1 MNGNASQEGL
11 KAVTD
16 KVLHYFKE
24 FISTDFKRQQA
35 PRRRIQLK
43 TKDGF
48 RTAIDLRKY
57 PTFFQDAWKLLSN
70 SPQAMSLRIG
80 KRTYRASIS
89 PILHN
94 LMEQYVRDL
103 PTLAFQD
110 IRTGVLAR
118 AKAKRMDAAANV
130 ESFCEEILAYLH
142 ERTSKEVVLPLLTL
156 LEGPFKESAYSPEDS
171 IFEVESDLT
180 EILCAACA
188 EHLPVALNTFL
199 LSGRE
204 DAVHQVL
211 SEFLADEVIRT
222 QTLEF
227 FETFAAADAY
237 LELRDVLNYTGSD
250 DTLTTYLYFGA
261 IKFGTNDYPLFYMP
275 ATITVESNG
284 AGYLLLLDPRLY
296 VHKQA
301 IEYIAAEMRNQAERV
316 SLAVISERII
326 HLGEADTAQARI
338 EQVMNNIGRTFDVAS
353 QIKFDEARPQI
364 ARSPQLRVSNAVY
377 LASFD
382 RSDESLVNDYEAL
395 LSSLDDD
402 HKAAS
407 DMFGGIV
414 KAMLFDEP
422 VSVSAAVRADW
433 SAMTPAQHLLTTSP
447 IPLNEEQIRIDNARK
462 KPGCRFIAVEG
473 PPGTGKSHTITALAF
488 NAIMDHQSVLIVSDK
503 NEALNV
509 VQDKLVKALRAIR
522 TGDDF
527 PNPIL
532 RLGKDGT
539 YRSLI
544 SGSSRVRIQHHHA
557 ALATNMPAV
566 ERELVDIKQSV
577 SERIDNTVNGLSKVE
592 WRDIARLHEIEAYL
606 VKVMPTLP
614 TALEARTD
622 NDSLADFL
630 KVLESFPSNMHSGF
644 EQATM
649 HCKSLNDIV
658 SFCAIHAVV
667 GSCETSDVAL
677 KTSIQQSLALFEPM
691 PASKGTVVFKFLT
704 QIEALKMPVF
714 GFLFRKR
721 ALAAIDADI
730 ANALPS
736 PNPVGLSRRL
746 NDFRNLINL
755 LSKIRGQAQ
764 EVRLHDEVTV
774 NIYRMLQAGEEPYAD
789 ARAAHALASRI
800 KDLLEHDPVAC
811 EVLTRQHA
819 TSLGPLML
827 NIAEF
832 LRISNQ
838 LKKQFRSM
846 PKMDFVKEKSRLEAL
861 NTARLAHTL
870 DSRFLNFAENHRATA
885 QALNGV
891 IKQRAQFP
899 VDQFKTLRDAFP
911 CVIASIRELG
921 EFVPMKSEVFDLLI
935 IDEGSQVSVAQAM
948 PAMLRAKQVVIF
960 GDRKQFSNVKSHNA
974 SNMTNASYLSDLHD
988 YFRQN
993 VSVAADKLDRVQRFD
1008 VKRSVL
1014 EFVEL
1019 VANHTEMLRKHF
1031 RGYPELISYSSKHFY
1046 NGALQAIKVRSVPLT
1061 EVFRFE
1067 ILNHDQ
1073 KVEAKRNTN
1082 TMEALRIL
1090 EILEELCDEEDAPSV
1105 AIITPHT
1112 EQVALISGLV
1122 CRHAKADVFA
1132 EKLHLKVFSFDTC
1145 QGEERDIIIYSMVAT
1160 RERDVLN
1167 YIFPV
1172 QLGVNEDEND
1182 TLKAQRLNVGFS
1194 RAKEGMIF
1202 VLSKPVEEFNGTI
1215 GQALLHYQRILDQGS
1230 IAEECD
1236 TDANSPMEKKLLGW
1250 LKATPFFQMEEENIE
1265 LIAQFPVGEYLR
1277 QLDPLHHHPA
1287 YKTDFLLRHM
1297 GEDLINIIIEYDGFE
1312 HHFISPEKVNVATFE
1327 RYYKPN
1333 DVERQFVLE
1342 SYGYRFLRVNRFN
1355 LGDDPIVTLDARL
1368 REIVD
1373 LSKRP
1378 EASDPADV
1386 VNLIK
1391 AQAQALKDKDAKRC
1405 SKCKVVK
1412 DLKDF
1417 FDPNLAGGK
1426 GSDGRVC
1433 MSCKSVKP
1441 AMTSAGAVKSAL
1453 YRRKWGRY

>member
-1 MNGNASQEGL
+1 LNGNAQQEGL

-43 TKDGF
+43 TKEGF

-57 PTFFQDAWKLLSN
+57 PTFFRDAWSLLSKN
-70 SPQAMSLRIG
+70 PQAMSLRIG
-80 KRTYRASIS
+80 RKTYRASIS
-89 PILHN
+89 PILYN
-94 LMEQYVRDL
+94 LMKQYVRDL
-103 PTLAFQD
+103 PTVAFQD
-110 IRTGVLAR
+110 IRNGVLAK
-118 AKAKRMDAAANV
+118 AEAKRMDAAANV
-130 ESFCEEILAYLH
+130 ERFCEEIVAYLH
-142 ERTSKEVVLPLLTL
+142 ERTAKEVVLPLLTL
-156 LEGPFKESAYSPEDS
+156 LEGPFKESAYSAEDS

-188 EHLPVALNTFL
+188 EQLPVALNTFL

-204 DAVHQVL
+204 DAIRLVL
-211 SEFLADEVIRT
+211 NEFLADEVIRS

-237 LELRDVLNYTGSD
+237 MELRDVLNYTGSD

-261 IKFGTNDYPLFYMP
+261 IKFGPNDYPLFYLP
-275 ATITVESNG
+275 ATITVDSEG
-284 AGYLLLLDPRLY
+284 AGYVLNLDPRLY

-316 SLAVISERII
+316 SVAVIPERII
-326 HLGEADTAQARI
+326 HLGEGDTAQARV
-338 EQVMNNIGRTFDVAS
+338 EQVMKNVGRTFDLAS
-353 QIKFDEARPQI
+353 QVKFDEARPQI
-364 ARSPQLRVSNAVY
+364 ARSPQLRVSNAAY

-414 KAMLFDEP
+414 KAMLFDDP
-422 VSVSAAVRADW
+422 ISVSADVRADW
-433 SAMTPAQHLLTTSP
+433 SAMSPAQHLVTTSP

-503 NEALNV
+503 NEALDV
-509 VQDKLVKALRAIR
+509 VQEKLETALVAIR

-544 SGSSRVRIQHHHA
+544 SGSSKVRIQNHHA
-557 ALATNMPAV
+557 AQATNMPAV
-566 ERELVDIKQSV
+566 ERELTDKKQNLSG
-577 SERIDNTVNGLSKVE
+577 RIGETVNGLSSIEVVQ
-592 WRDIARLHEIEAYL
+592 IARLHEIEAHL
-606 VKVMPTLP
+606 VKAMPTLP
-614 TALEARTD
+614 ITLDALVRKDAVLD
-622 NDSLADFL
+622 LLLALD
-630 KVLESFPSNMHSGF
+630 SFPVDMNSGF
-644 EQATM
+644 EQVTAR
-649 HCKSLNDIV
+649 CKTLNDIV
-658 SFCAIHAVV
+658 SVCAVHAVV
-667 GSCETSDVAL
+667 GACLAGEVGLSASVR
-677 KTSIQQSLALFEPM
+677 QSLSLFDPM
-691 PASKGTVVFKFLT
+691 PASKGPVVLKFLT
-704 QIEALKMPVF
+704 RIEALKMPVL
-714 GFLFRKR
+714 GYLFRKS
-721 ALAAIDADI
+721 ALAAMDAEI
-730 ANALPS
+730 ADALSS
-736 PNPVGLSRRL
+736 PAPVGLSRRL
-746 NDFRNLINL
+746 DDLRNLTNL
-755 LSKIRGQAQ
+755 LSNVRGKSQ
-764 EVRLHDEVTV
+764 EVGLPDEITV
-774 NIYRMLQAGEEPYAD
+774 AVYRMLQSGEMPYAG
-789 ARAAHALASRI
+789 ARAAHSWVGRFKAV
-800 KDLLEHDPVAC
+800 LERDPAVY
-811 EVLTRQHA
+811 EVLARQQ
-819 TSLGPLML
+819 TMSLGQLLL
-827 NIAEF
+827 NMTEF
-832 LRISNQ
+832 LRISSH
-838 LKKQFRSM
+838 LTKQFGAT
-846 PKMDFVKEKSRLEAL
+846 PQMDFVREKSRLEAL
-861 NTARLAHTL
+861 NTARLAHQL
-870 DSRFLNFAENHRATA
+870 DTRFLNFVENNRATA
-885 QALNGV
+885 QALGGV

-899 VDQFKTLRDAFP
+899 VDQFKTLREAFP
-911 CVIASIRELG
+911 CVIAGIRELG

-974 SNMTNASYLSDLHD
+974 SNMTNASYLSDLQDH
-988 YFRQN
+988 FRQN
-993 VSVAADKLDRVQRFD
+993 VSNAADKLDRLQRFD

-1046 NGALQAIKVRSVPLT
+1046 DGALQAIKVRPVPLT

-1067 ILNHDQ
+1067 ILDHD
-1073 KVEAKRNTN
+1073 KRVESKRNTN
-1082 TMEALRIL
+1082 SMEAQRIL
-1090 EILEELCDEEDAPSV
+1090 EILEELCDEENAPSV

-1122 CRHAKADVFA
+1122 WRHAKADDFA
-1132 EKLHLKVFSFDTC
+1132 EKLRLKVFSFDTC

-1202 VLSKPVEEFNGTI
+1202 VLSKPAEEFKGTI

-1230 IAEECD
+1230 IAEYGD
-1236 TDANSPMEKKLLGW
+1236 TDANSPMEQKLLGW
-1250 LKATPFFQMEEENIE
+1250 LKATSFFQMEDERIE

-1277 QLDPLHHHPA
+1277 QLDPLYRHPA

-1297 GEDLINIIIEYDGFE
+1297 GDDLTNIIIEYDGFE
-1312 HHFISPEKVNVATFE
+1312 HHFVSREKVNAATFE
-1327 RYYKPN
+1327 RYYKPE

-1355 LGDDPIVTLDARL
+1355 LGDDPVATLDARL
-1368 REIVD
+1368 REMVD
-1373 LSKRP
+1373 LAK
-1378 EASDPADV
+1378 EDGGSDPADLV
-1386 VNLIK
+1386 GRIK
-1391 AQAQALKDKDAKRC
+1391 AQAQALDDKEAKLC
-1405 SKCKVVK
+1405 SKCKKVM

-1417 FDPNLAGGK
+1417 FDPNLASGK
-1426 GSDGRVC
+1426 GGYGRVC
-1433 MSCKSVKP
+1433 MGCKLVKP
-1441 AMTSAGAVKSAL
+1441 VTTPAEAKRPAF
-1453 YRRKWGRY
+1453 YRRKWRRY